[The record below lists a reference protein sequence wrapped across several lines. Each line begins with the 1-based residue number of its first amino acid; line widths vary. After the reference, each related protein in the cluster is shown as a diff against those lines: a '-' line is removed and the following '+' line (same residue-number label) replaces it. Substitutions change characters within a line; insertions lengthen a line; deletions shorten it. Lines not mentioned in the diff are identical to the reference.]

1 MFSLNKTCKC
11 TFAGIF
17 CLLLFI
23 SCTTVKET
31 LYLREAEVSGP
42 IMPAPIHL
50 TDSADT
56 PSFTISPRFSYNT
69 NNRLVVE
76 AKQYTQTYPNDT
88 IYVPSEHG
96 LVWNMAT
103 INAGVDMDFAI
114 SNKFAIS
121 FGVNYSS
128 QSNFKTFG
136 GNFGIGL
143 LSYKEGTAIRFDVGM
158 QIHSM
163 QYDAY
168 TVVQGTVESFWGET
182 ETYTGFYHD
191 VGESTHLDPYL
202 NLTFNTAFK
211 SWLVNIFINAGYVVQ
226 TLFAFNPE
234 TTYQYYASTST
245 EYYRTDKR
253 GAKTAGFFNV
263 TPGVYFYLGDSN
275 RVLIGSRIYLET
287 QIDGAE
293 PNLFI
298 LPMIQFD
305 FRL

>member
-1 MFSLNKTCKC
+1 
-11 TFAGIF
+11 
-17 CLLLFI
+17 
-23 SCTTVKET
+23 
-31 LYLREAEVSGP
+31 
-42 IMPAPIHL
+42 
-50 TDSADT
+50 
-56 PSFTISPRFSYNT
+56 
-69 NNRLVVE
+69 
-76 AKQYTQTYPNDT
+76 
-88 IYVPSEHG
+88 
-96 LVWNMAT
+96 
-103 INAGVDMDFAI
+103 
-114 SNKFAIS
+114 
-121 FGVNYSS
+121 
-128 QSNFKTFG
+128 
-136 GNFGIGL
+136 
-143 LSYKEGTAIRFDVGM
+143 M

-234 TTYQYYASTST
+234 TTYQYYASTNT